1 MAFLAFPHLPHDD
14 VEVQSVVDYEENIDK
29 TIVSIA
35 IFPIEGV
42 RVCSND
48 MGDHECHDADNKTE
62 LDPSG
67 LGHSYI

>member
-1 MAFLAFPHLPHDD
+1 MTLLALPHLPHDD
-14 VEVQSVVDYEENIDK
+14 VEVQGVVDYEEDIDK

-48 MGDHECHDADNKTE
+48 MGDHECHDANNETE

-67 LGHSYI
+67 LWYSYI